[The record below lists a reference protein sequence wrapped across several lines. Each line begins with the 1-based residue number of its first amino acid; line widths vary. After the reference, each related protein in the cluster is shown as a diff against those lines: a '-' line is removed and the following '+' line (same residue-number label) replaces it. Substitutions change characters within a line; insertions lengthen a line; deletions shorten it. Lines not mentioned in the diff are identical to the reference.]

1 MFKGIYEFEDP
12 SGSLIAAKV
21 PPSGTVDL
29 YNGTAVI
36 VKPSQCVLFIYK
48 GQVADILFAGT
59 HQIKT
64 ENLPV
69 LSKIANWQFGLQSP
83 LRCELVFI
91 AGHVFTAR
99 RWGSPQP
106 ILTNL
111 EGFGAVP
118 VRTFGNFNIVVS
130 EPKKFYSKMVG
141 SRSAFSIS
149 DLEEVVQGQIIEL
162 LPEVLSSIRSLQD
175 LAKSYDDISQK
186 IESSLNV
193 NLEGYGVAA
202 EKIQV
207 LSVLPS
213 KEIIEA
219 LDAKAAIQV
228 IGSQKEYLLYK
239 AANSLELGKDGTAND
254 PMQMMMGLM
263 LGKGLIGADYHDKEA
278 KVALEAR
285 VACRACGHKTEASA
299 NFCAQCGKRLS

>member
-1 MFKGIYEFEDP
+1 M
-12 SGSLIAAKV
+12 
-21 PPSGTVDL
+21 
-29 YNGTAVI
+29 
-36 VKPSQCVLFIYK
+36 
-48 GQVADILFAGT
+48 
-59 HQIKT
+59 
-64 ENLPV
+64 
-69 LSKIANWQFGLQSP
+69 
-83 LRCELVFI
+83 
-91 AGHVFTAR
+91 
-99 RWGSPQP
+99 
-106 ILTNL
+106 
-111 EGFGAVP
+111 P

-263 LGKGLIGADYHDKEA
+263 LGKGLIGADYHDREA